1 MTMHDVETIE
11 AIFARDGVLAQAL
24 PGYEVRAEQVAFAQG
39 LADAL
44 DAGEHFLGEAGTGTG
59 KSLAYLVA
67 VLAAGK
73 KAVISTHTKALQDQ
87 LAHHDLPLARQLFA
101 GATWAV
107 LKGRQNYLCQLEMA
121 KLDAHS
127 SGAGGQLVFFSSQT
141 EASTY
146 GRLRHWLRS
155 PEGDAARG
163 DLDQLPFALPDDLRA
178 QVTVDGQS
186 CVGRKCPFF
195 ADCYSQRAKAA
206 AEASQ
211 LVIVNHRLLMLDL
224 ALGEQTGGEVQLL
237 PARQIIVLDEAHHL
251 EAVATES
258 FGAELTAGRW
268 TSLARRV
275 RRLGDE
281 TSTRLDG
288 MHDRGPALES
298 VERVVDLG
306 ETVSHVAQGWMD
318 RLLTALGEA
327 KAREVRLVLTPRLRG
342 EGDQLAAMTTQLML
356 GLWDIGARVGAAL
369 TEAEAHEAER
379 WKKAGGTAMRLHHW
393 LVAALESAP
402 REDPPFL
409 RTVER
414 EWGRSGERAVVQV
427 RPLRVHEILER
438 LLWSPRQVL
447 AVSATLATPGGQ
459 GSDRFA
465 YWRSRVGVQGG
476 VTRVIA
482 SPFPYRARVRLYIPQ
497 EVARFDPTRPEVKGG
512 DGLEAYRAR
521 LTARVAELLAVRRG
535 GAFVLCTSLGMVRHL
550 APVLQT
556 RDARVMIQGDAPPA
570 ELIRRFKADGQAIL
584 VGTRTFW
591 EGVDVQGDALTMVL
605 IDRLPFAVPDDPLWE
620 AWVREAGETWF
631 VDLALPMTLLALKQ
645 AFGRLMRRMDDWGV
659 VGILDA
665 RVIGKSYGRWLL
677 SGLPP
682 APVIRTVAEVK
693 GFCQERSH
701 RHPR

>member
-39 LADAL
+39 LAAAL
-44 DAGEHFLGEAGTGTG
+44 DAGEPFLGEAGTGTG

-67 VLAAGK
+67 VLAAGQ

-87 LAHHDLPLARQLFA
+87 LAHHNLPLARQLFS

-121 KLDAHS
+121 KLDAHI
-127 SGAGGQLVFFSSQT
+127 SGVGGQMALFSSQA

-224 ALGEQTGGEVQLL
+224 ALGEQTEGEVQLL
-237 PARQIIVLDEAHHL
+237 PERQIIVLDEAHHL
-251 EAVATES
+251 ESVATES

-298 VERVVDLG
+298 VEQVVDLG

-318 RLLTALGEA
+318 RLLTELGEA
-327 KAREVRLVLTPRLRG
+327 K
-342 EGDQLAAMTTQLML
+342 
-356 GLWDIGARVGAAL
+356 
-369 TEAEAHEAER
+369 
-379 WKKAGGTAMRLHHW
+379 
-393 LVAALESAP
+393 
-402 REDPPFL
+402 
-409 RTVER
+409 ER
-414 EWGRSGERAVVQV
+414 E
-427 RPLRVHEILER
+427 
-438 LLWSPRQVL
+438 
-447 AVSATLATPGGQ
+447 
-459 GSDRFA
+459 
-465 YWRSRVGVQGG
+465 
-476 VTRVIA
+476 
-482 SPFPYRARVRLYIPQ
+482 
-497 EVARFDPTRPEVKGG
+497 
-512 DGLEAYRAR
+512 
-521 LTARVAELLAVRRG
+521 
-535 GAFVLCTSLGMVRHL
+535 
-550 APVLQT
+550 
-556 RDARVMIQGDAPPA
+556 
-570 ELIRRFKADGQAIL
+570 
-584 VGTRTFW
+584 
-591 EGVDVQGDALTMVL
+591 
-605 IDRLPFAVPDDPLWE
+605 
-620 AWVREAGETWF
+620 
-631 VDLALPMTLLALKQ
+631 
-645 AFGRLMRRMDDWGV
+645 
-659 VGILDA
+659 
-665 RVIGKSYGRWLL
+665 
-677 SGLPP
+677 
-682 APVIRTVAEVK
+682 
-693 GFCQERSH
+693 
-701 RHPR
+701 